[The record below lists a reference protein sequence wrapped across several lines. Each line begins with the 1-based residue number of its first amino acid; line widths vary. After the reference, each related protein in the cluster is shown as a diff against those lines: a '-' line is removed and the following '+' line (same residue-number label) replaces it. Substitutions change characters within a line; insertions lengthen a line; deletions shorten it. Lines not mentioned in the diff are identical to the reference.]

1 MFNEKAYGLGAN
13 RSVIRELFEY
23 GRKRAAEV
31 GPENVFDFSLGN
43 PSIPA
48 PPQVEAAIREALA
61 TMPSLALHGYTTA
74 AGDLA
79 ARQAIAD
86 DLNARFG
93 TDITPGELFLGCGA
107 APELVAV
114 LSALAV
120 PGGEVLAVAPY
131 FPEYK
136 PFAESAGLTFRA
148 VPPDVP
154 GFQIRLSELEKML
167 NAHTQAVMIDSPNNP
182 SGTVYSRETLQALSE
197 ILTRK
202 SAEFGHPIYL
212 ISDEPYR
219 ELVYDGVEVPFV
231 PCIYR
236 DTIVCYSYSKSLSL
250 PGERIGYVYVPGA
263 AADSAQIYA
272 AVLGAARAA
281 GHVCAPSLMQQVI
294 ARCASVRPDLE
305 AYDVNRRALYDGLT
319 AMGYHAARPEGAFYL
334 FVKVPTENETGFFDR
349 AKALDLLLVPGAGFG
364 CPGYFRI
371 CYCVSHDTI
380 LRSLP
385 RFRALIEGC

>member
-1 MFNEKAYGLGAN
+1 MFNEKAYSLGAN

-23 GRKRAAEV
+23 GRKRTAEV

-74 AGDLA
+74 AGDVA

-154 GFQIRLSELEKML
+154 GFQIRL
-167 NAHTQAVMIDSPNNP
+167 
-182 SGTVYSRETLQALSE
+182 
-197 ILTRK
+197 
-202 SAEFGHPIYL
+202 
-212 ISDEPYR
+212 
-219 ELVYDGVEVPFV
+219 
-231 PCIYR
+231 
-236 DTIVCYSYSKSLSL
+236 
-250 PGERIGYVYVPGA
+250 
-263 AADSAQIYA
+263 
-272 AVLGAARAA
+272 
-281 GHVCAPSLMQQVI
+281 
-294 ARCASVRPDLE
+294 
-305 AYDVNRRALYDGLT
+305 
-319 AMGYHAARPEGAFYL
+319 
-334 FVKVPTENETGFFDR
+334 
-349 AKALDLLLVPGAGFG
+349 
-364 CPGYFRI
+364 
-371 CYCVSHDTI
+371 
-380 LRSLP
+380 
-385 RFRALIEGC
+385 

>member
-1 MFNEKAYGLGAN
+1 MFNKKAYSLGAN

-23 GRKRAAEV
+23 GRKRTAEV

-74 AGDLA
+74 AGDVA

-167 NAHTQAVMIDSPNNP
+167 NVHT
-182 SGTVYSRETLQALSE
+182 
-197 ILTRK
+197 
-202 SAEFGHPIYL
+202 
-212 ISDEPYR
+212 
-219 ELVYDGVEVPFV
+219 
-231 PCIYR
+231 
-236 DTIVCYSYSKSLSL
+236 
-250 PGERIGYVYVPGA
+250 
-263 AADSAQIYA
+263 
-272 AVLGAARAA
+272 
-281 GHVCAPSLMQQVI
+281 
-294 ARCASVRPDLE
+294 
-305 AYDVNRRALYDGLT
+305 
-319 AMGYHAARPEGAFYL
+319 
-334 FVKVPTENETGFFDR
+334 
-349 AKALDLLLVPGAGFG
+349 
-364 CPGYFRI
+364 
-371 CYCVSHDTI
+371 
-380 LRSLP
+380 
-385 RFRALIEGC
+385 